1 MFVRVCVRVLVTK
14 GIFWLYMCESPLVC
28 TDIYVIKS
36 MWRHMRLKKKLRVKR
51 IKNTHTNTHTHKTRA
66 QTHVHAHVHLHAP
79 APAPVPSPAPSL
91 TPKEDITCV
100 NHLTLT
106 RAGGLVRRIRGEGR
120 QLQSW
125 RYAPQS
131 SLPPPSGRGEKNRQ
145 LSNMTR
151 KYMRLDWSEPHLLGS
166 SVV

>member
-1 MFVRVCVRVLVTK
+1 
-14 GIFWLYMCESPLVC
+14 
-28 TDIYVIKS
+28 
-36 MWRHMRLKKKLRVKR
+36 MRLKKKLRVKR

-120 QLQSW
+120 QLQS
-125 RYAPQS
+125 
-131 SLPPPSGRGEKNRQ
+131 
-145 LSNMTR
+145 
-151 KYMRLDWSEPHLLGS
+151 
-166 SVV
+166 